1 MKYFLFLGYIFFTI
15 PFSYSDESSSNSD
28 VVMGMTVHGDVAA
41 AVGLYL
47 MPWKNEEL
55 SDVDRPPRLLDENIA
70 VIDAEEFI
78 HQAEWEQAKRDYQLW
93 RLQRNNW

>member
-1 MKYFLFLGYIFFTI
+1 MKYILIVSYLFLTI
-15 PFSYSDESSSNSD
+15 PIAFSDEVSDSD

-55 SDVDRPPRLLDENIA
+55 SDIDRPPRLLDEDIA